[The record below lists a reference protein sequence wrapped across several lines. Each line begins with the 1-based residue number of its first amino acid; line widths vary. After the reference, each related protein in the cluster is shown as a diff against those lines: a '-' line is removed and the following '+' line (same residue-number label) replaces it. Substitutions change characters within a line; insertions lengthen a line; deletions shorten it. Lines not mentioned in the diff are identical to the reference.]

1 MNSRGQQRLPLPTL
15 NRTKLTHRC
24 CHPVYL
30 GRLLWFAR
38 RVPKAHSLLLTN
50 RDHGSRRFHL
60 TLEHRSRSMCVLRN
74 IALVIMG
81 IIQLLPNEA
90 AAANLGALKAG
101 AARVEITPDAN
112 AIPRPY
118 TSLLDPLYARAIY
131 LENGHDRAVLLNA
144 DVGAIA
150 DAIIDKASS
159 DISRELNVTAA
170 NILISATHDHNAIFG
185 GPRLPN
191 ANATHNAAVEAFQAK
206 LISGLVQAAKQA
218 HDKMQPARMGFG
230 AGNLYL
236 NVNRDAIDEH
246 TRLWSQ
252 EPNLEY
258 PSDKTL
264 AVIKIE
270 SLSGD
275 LIAVYMNYAMHANS
289 LFLNGMVSGDFPG
302 EAERYIEH
310 AYNNKAAALW
320 TSGAAGDQ
328 NPLYL
333 HANSKIADARI
344 HAVMDAEHVDLGT
357 AVMHAMFAGNP
368 EADKITLDSVAL
380 EQSLQLVKSMGQI
393 TAEEA
398 IRVMDHIRTMN
409 TEVKIEGAQQ
419 EVTCPGHR
427 RLDTGR
433 EGTPGKYEDS
443 PEPVRIKIGALRI
456 GDVALGSANAELYN
470 VIGQHVKAGSK
481 FHDTVMVTLTNG
493 MANSG
498 YVPTDDAF
506 ARYTFQVLGTALKPG
521 CAEMGIVSGI
531 DNMIEKME

>member
-1 MNSRGQQRLPLPTL
+1 
-15 NRTKLTHRC
+15 
-24 CHPVYL
+24 
-30 GRLLWFAR
+30 
-38 RVPKAHSLLLTN
+38 
-50 RDHGSRRFHL
+50 
-60 TLEHRSRSMCVLRN
+60 MCVLRN

-320 TSGAAGDQ
+320 TSEWT
-328 NPLYL
+328 P
-333 HANSKIADARI
+333 STWIW
-344 HAVMDAEHVDLGT
+344 
-357 AVMHAMFAGNP
+357 
-368 EADKITLDSVAL
+368 
-380 EQSLQLVKSMGQI
+380 
-393 TAEEA
+393 
-398 IRVMDHIRTMN
+398 
-409 TEVKIEGAQQ
+409 AQ
-419 EVTCPGHR
+419 R
-427 RLDTGR
+427 
-433 EGTPGKYEDS
+433 
-443 PEPVRIKIGALRI
+443 
-456 GDVALGSANAELYN
+456 
-470 VIGQHVKAGSK
+470 
-481 FHDTVMVTLTNG
+481 
-493 MANSG
+493 
-498 YVPTDDAF
+498 
-506 ARYTFQVLGTALKPG
+506 
-521 CAEMGIVSGI
+521 
-531 DNMIEKME
+531 